1 MVCPGGFR
9 VPPRPPGNQGAAG
22 RRREPSERT
31 DPAAA
36 LPGCGLRCHAHGQ
49 LSPSP
54 PWLPSRRDRDCHPAP
69 AGTVRAFP
77 LSGSLKPFFFFFCLL
92 QKRNLD
98 GPGKWRLRQK
108 VTLPRSQVR
117 SRAISLFIWTSSPE
131 GRPPHPAACPP
142 LPRRSFSAEPQPT
155 RLTTLGALSR
165 PKTRPSDRV
174 RGPVSPDPRVRSTH
188 LGARSSS
195 GGQPGSSQLERPP
208 SSAVPGVP
216 GRSRARGRW
225 IDFQEEAGDA
235 LRGASVPCVFG
246 GSLWRWTVR
255 VPFHSPL
262 GLGGASRPEP
272 GTRWR
277 PQTIWAPGA
286 MLTPPPSVLSPPRR
300 F

>member
-9 VPPRPPGNQGAAG
+9 VPPRPPGDQGAAG

-36 LPGCGLRCHAHGQ
+36 LPGCGLRRHAYGQ

-77 LSGSLKPFFFFFCLL
+77 LSGSLKPFFLSL
-92 QKRNLD
+92 AEEE
-98 GPGKWRLRQK
+98 PGR
-108 VTLPRSQVR
+108 PREVAAQAESHPPAFPGSQ
-117 SRAISLFIWTSSPE
+117 RAIRLFIWTSSPE
-131 GRPPHPAACPP
+131 GRPRHPAACPP
-142 LPRRSFSAEPQPT
+142 LPRRSFSAAPQPT
-155 RLTTLGALSR
+155 RLTTLGALSS
-165 PKTRPSDRV
+165 PKTRPSGRV

-225 IDFQEEAGDA
+225 IGFQEEAGDA

-246 GSLWRWTVR
+246 GALWRWTVR

-262 GLGGASRPEP
+262 GLGGASQPEP

-277 PQTIWAPGA
+277 PQTLWAPRA
-286 MLTPPPSVLSPPRR
+286 MLTPPPSV
-300 F
+300 